1 MRTNIKMILNITIV
15 IAIAITVVISH
26 NALVTATI
34 PTIVIAQEQNLS
46 TLDKQLITEAVL
58 EDDRRNNSSGAN
70 IAPLQ
75 VEKIAITNSYALATT
90 IIGEHGGGVAV
101 LSKKQGKWR
110 VVGGGGGWLILK
122 DLESLGIPRNSA
134 RVLLKR
140 IDSNW
145 RNYEPQ

>member
-26 NALVTATI
+26 NALATT

-46 TLDKQLITEAVL
+46 TLDKQLITESVL

-75 VEKIAITNSYALATT
+75 VKKIAITNSYALATT

-134 RVLLKR
+134 RVLLER
-140 IDSNW
+140 IDPNW
-145 RNYEPQ
+145 KNYEPQ

>member
-26 NALVTATI
+26 NALATATT

-58 EDDRRNNSSGAN
+58 EDDRRNNSSSAN

-75 VEKIAITNSYALATT
+75 VKKIAITNSHALATI
-90 IIGEHGGGVAV
+90 IIG
-101 LSKKQGKWR
+101 LIWR
-110 VVGGGGGWLILK
+110 
-122 DLESLGIPRNSA
+122 R
-134 RVLLKR
+134 
-140 IDSNW
+140 
-145 RNYEPQ
+145 

>member
-75 VEKIAITNSYALATT
+75 VKKIAITNSYALATT

-134 RVLLKR
+134 RVLLER
-140 IDSNW
+140 IDPNW
-145 RNYEPQ
+145 KNYEPQ

>member
-1 MRTNIKMILNITIV
+1 MRTNIRMILNITSV
-15 IAIAITVVISH
+15 IAIAVTVVISH
-26 NALVTATI
+26 NALVTATTS
-34 PTIVIAQEQNLS
+34 TIVIAQEQNLS

-75 VEKIAITNSYALATT
+75 VKKIAITNSYALATT

-110 VVGGGGGWLILK
+110 VIGGGGGWLILK
-122 DLESLGIPRNSA
+122 DLEALGIPRNSA
-134 RVLLKR
+134 RVLLER

>member
-26 NALVTATI
+26 NALVTAT
-34 PTIVIAQEQNLS
+34 TQTTVIAQAQNRY
-46 TLDKQLITEAVL
+46 TLDQQLITEVVL

-70 IAPLQ
+70 VAPLQ
-75 VEKIAITNSYALATT
+75 VKEIAITNFYALATT

-101 LSKKQGKWR
+101 LSKKQGNWR
-110 VVGGGGGWLILK
+110 VIGGGGGWLILK
-122 DLESLGIPRNSA
+122 DLEALGIPPNSA
-134 RVLLKR
+134 QILLER
-140 IDSNW
+140 IDPNW